1 MTPPADSSGTGKA
14 RLLLMKE
21 AHGAIDPEHEL
32 SDLLTQLCSLSDFH
46 DVELKQNGRSTVLA
60 LVPATNKRQ
69 IDRMKSVAM
78 SKLRGWRVIDE
89 QSYSLP
95 TTF

>member
-1 MTPPADSSGTGKA
+1 MTTPAESSGTGKA

-21 AHGAIDPEHEL
+21 AHGAIEPEHEL
-32 SDLLTQLCSLSDFH
+32 ADLLSQLCSLSDFH
-46 DVELKQNGRSTVLA
+46 DIELQQNGRSTVLA
-60 LVPATNKRQ
+60 LVPAANKRQ
-69 IDRMKSVAM
+69 IDRMKSTAM
-78 SKLRGWRVIDE
+78 SKLRGWKVIDE